1 MAQSIDRK
9 PYDGKLPQGFS
20 VPAPSTYTAVEAPKG
35 EFGVFL
41 VSNGSNRPYRRKI
54 RAPGSAHSQGLDS
67 MSKHHMPADVV
78 TIIGTQD
85 IVFGERLSRR
95 KNEERRSWKDQVLV
109 TTAHPIVGWYSEQGE
124 GYVPKRGVRMHAVLN
139 HESESSSS
147 RSSFTYVFS
156 YESLVSS
163 YWPFPYQLKICLL
176 DSMY

>member
-1 MAQSIDRK
+1 MAFPEEGSR
-9 PYDGKLPQGFS
+9 S
-20 VPAPSTYTAVEAPKG
+20 VVPVIS
-35 EFGVFL
+35 
-41 VSNGSNRPYRRKI
+41 
-54 RAPGSAHSQGLDS
+54 SALAAGRMKRGGL
-67 MSKHHMPADVV
+67 
-78 TIIGTQD
+78 G
-85 IVFGERLSRR
+85 
-95 KNEERRSWKDQVLV
+95 KDQVLV